1 MITKQEKKNLTSDF
15 FLHAATESKVP
26 DNSISFFIFVRLV
39 QMKEIKLLLLII
51 DFCFSKVT
59 LSLTAWLETVEAIG
73 REKGL

>member
-59 LSLTAWLETVEAIG
+59 LSLTAWLETV
-73 REKGL
+73 

>member
-1 MITKQEKKNLTSDF
+1 
-15 FLHAATESKVP
+15 
-26 DNSISFFIFVRLV
+26 
-39 QMKEIKLLLLII
+39 MKEIKLLLLII